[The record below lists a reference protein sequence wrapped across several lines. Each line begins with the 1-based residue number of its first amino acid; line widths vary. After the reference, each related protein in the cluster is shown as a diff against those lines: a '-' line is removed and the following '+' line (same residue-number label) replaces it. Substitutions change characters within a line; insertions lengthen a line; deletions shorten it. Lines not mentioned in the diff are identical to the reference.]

1 MFTKL
6 DRLRAEHEKALKKL
20 AEAQQKVDE
29 TAEKVKAGEAT
40 EVLNIVAEMDWT
52 PEELAE
58 FIKENKDKKQ
68 NTNITPNFNNRFGG
82 KDSQE
87 GEEKKNETI

>member
-40 EVLNIVAEMDWT
+40 EVLNIVAEMNWT

-68 NTNITPNFNNRFGG
+68 NFNNRFGG

>member
-1 MFTKL
+1 MFAKL
-6 DRLRAEHEKALKKL
+6 DRLRAEHERALKRL
-20 AEAQQKVDE
+20 EEARKKVDE

-40 EVLNIVAEMDWT
+40 EVLNIVAEMNWT
-52 PEELAE
+52 PEQLAD

-68 NTNITPNFNNRFGG
+68 NTFTAPGFNKFGK

-87 GEEKKNETI
+87 GEEKKNEAI

>member
-20 AEAQQKVDE
+20 SEAQQKVDE

-40 EVLNIVAEMDWT
+40 EVLNIVAEMNWT

-68 NTNITPNFNNRFGG
+68 NFNNRFGG

>member
-6 DRLRAEHEKALKKL
+6 DRLRAEHGKALKKL
-20 AEAQQKVDE
+20 EEAQRKVDE

-40 EVLNIVAEMDWT
+40 EILNIVAEMNWT
-52 PEELAE
+52 PEQLAE
-58 FIKENKDKKQ
+58 FIDKNKERKQ
-68 NTNITPNFNNRFGG
+68 NTYATPSFNNRFGG

-87 GEEKKNETI
+87 GEEKKDEAI